1 MDAFSR
7 RKPRLSSGNLFTS
20 QAAVNA
26 PVRCIH
32 ILEIMIV
39 VNPNSGPVE
48 YADDSGPAPPPG
60 RETPAP
66 GGTQA
71 IRRVVN
77 VLKTLAQHQE
87 DGLRFVDVA
96 RLCALEE
103 PTAHRMLKA
112 LVAEGM
118 VARDDR
124 GRRYRLGT
132 LVFELGLVAAPQ
144 FNLRELCAASLQRLA
159 DATGDT
165 AFLFIRRG
173 NDAVCISR
181 VQGHYPIQTPVV
193 TVGSRQPLGV
203 NAGGLAMLLALAPAE
218 VERIVAAVRPR
229 IGAYGELD
237 ERDLLDAVAAG
248 RGQGYAAIGEKAV
261 PGVTAIGL
269 AVRNPLGAP
278 VAALA
283 IAAISSRMTPARRA
297 ELYPLLRKEVDVIAT
312 LLYR

>member
-1 MDAFSR
+1 
-7 RKPRLSSGNLFTS
+7 
-20 QAAVNA
+20 
-26 PVRCIH
+26 
-32 ILEIMIV
+32 LEIMIV
-39 VNPNSGPVE
+39 VNPNSGPLE

-60 RETPAP
+60 REAPPP

-112 LVAEGM
+112 LLAEGM

-203 NAGGLAMLLALAPAE
+203 NAGGLAMLLALAPGE

>member
-1 MDAFSR
+1 MDAFPR

-203 NAGGLAMLLALAPAE
+203 NAGGLAMLLALAPVE

-237 ERDLLDAVAAG
+237 ERDLLEAVAAG